1 MAAIRHQPLAS
12 LTWDL
17 GLWERPNETSSA
29 VLTER
34 GVRFL
39 GEALA

>member
-1 MAAIRHQPLAS
+1 LAAIRHQPLAS

-17 GLWERPNETSSA
+17 GLWDDPDETSPA
-29 VLTER
+29 TLTER
-34 GVRFL
+34 GVGFL